1 MRCLYLGDG
10 QASGE
15 RSRLAAS
22 SCSELLQASP
32 PAASLAARRPAV
44 LLSQPDCPYPRIVT
58 LHAIRAFLAFRLD
71 PPSYLGVNVLK
82 WYVARD
88 EEGAPR
94 LTQDQVRPVTDD
106 DIGLKVLLETPAEA
120 AAQAIECVRSYL
132 A

>member
-1 MRCLYLGDG
+1 MRYLYLEAG

-22 SCSELLQASP
+22 SCSELLQAFP

-44 LLSQPDCPYPRIVT
+44 LLSQPGCPYPRIVT
-58 LHAIRAFLAFRLD
+58 LHAIRAFPAFRFD
-71 PPSYLGVNVLK
+71 PPFCLGVDVLQ

-94 LTQDQVRPVTDD
+94 LTRNQVRPVTDD
-106 DIGLKVLLETPAEA
+106 DIGLKVLLEAPAE